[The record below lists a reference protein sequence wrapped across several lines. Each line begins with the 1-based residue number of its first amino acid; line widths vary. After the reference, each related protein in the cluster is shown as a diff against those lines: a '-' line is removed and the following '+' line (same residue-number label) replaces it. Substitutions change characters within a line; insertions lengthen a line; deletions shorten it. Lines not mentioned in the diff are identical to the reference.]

1 MGQVIGIDFGMK
13 RTGLAATD
21 PLGIIASALETVPTE
36 QVMAW
41 LQRYTIMYHVD
52 GFVVGLPVGLDG
64 RPTDITSN
72 VLAFVEALRKT
83 FPGHWVETTD
93 ERFSSSI
100 AQQTLNNSGKGRMA
114 KRDKG
119 QLDRIS
125 ATVLLQGWLEQR
137 QRRG

>member
-1 MGQVIGIDFGMK
+1 
-13 RTGLAATD
+13 
-21 PLGIIASALETVPTE
+21 
-36 QVMAW
+36 
-41 LQRYTIMYHVD
+41 MYHVD
-52 GFVVGLPVGLDG
+52 GFVVGLPVGLNG

-72 VLAFVEALRKT
+72 VLALVEALRKT